1 MVNDQDNTN
10 DEIGSIAHKD
20 KANGQD
26 NIKIMNS
33 GNDTHVRDD
42 EHGTGS
48 TQGNSKVNGGKDD
61 EKEKEC
67 TKISWKE
74 VSIDQR
80 GNLLKKRKE
89 R

>member
-1 MVNDQDNTN
+1 MVNEKDNTN

-33 GNDTHVRDD
+33 GNDTRVRDD

-48 TQGNSKVNGGKDD
+48 RQGNSKVNGDKDD
-61 EKEKEC
+61 EK
-67 TKISWKE
+67 
-74 VSIDQR
+74 
-80 GNLLKKRKE
+80 KKNAQK
-89 R
+89 

>member
-33 GNDTHVRDD
+33 GNDTRVRDD
-42 EHGTGS
+42 EHGTS
-48 TQGNSKVNGGKDD
+48 QGRRTVLMECKVCRNNFFKP
-61 EKEKEC
+61 
-67 TKISWKE
+67 
-74 VSIDQR
+74 
-80 GNLLKKRKE
+80 
-89 R
+89 

>member
-33 GNDTHVRDD
+33 GNDIPVRDD
-42 EHGTGS
+42 EHGTGR
-48 TQGNSKVNGGKDD
+48 TQGNNKVNGGKDD
-61 EKEKEC
+61 EK
-67 TKISWKE
+67 
-74 VSIDQR
+74 
-80 GNLLKKRKE
+80 KKNAQK
-89 R
+89 

>member
-20 KANGQD
+20 KANGQV

-33 GNDTHVRDD
+33 GNDTRVRDD

-48 TQGNSKVNGGKDD
+48 TQG
-61 EKEKEC
+61 
-67 TKISWKE
+67 T
-74 VSIDQR
+74 
-80 GNLLKKRKE
+80 LK
-89 R
+89 

>member
-26 NIKIMNS
+26 NINIMNK
-33 GNDTHVRDD
+33 GNDTRVKDDD

-48 TQGNSKVNGGKDD
+48 TQG
-61 EKEKEC
+61 
-67 TKISWKE
+67 T
-74 VSIDQR
+74 
-80 GNLLKKRKE
+80 LK
-89 R
+89 